1 MSDLL
6 NQTLGKYRIVARL
19 GRGGMARV
27 YKAYQPGLDRY
38 VAVKVLHSHLLDD
51 KSFIQRFEREATA
64 VARLRHP
71 NIVQVFDFDVQ
82 DDLYYMVMEFIEGP
96 TLKHELEER
105 LKNGSAQ
112 SQPFK
117 NEEVVHIITSLA
129 EAIDYAHSRSM
140 IHRDL
145 KPGNIM
151 LTPEGQ
157 VLLTDFGL
165 ARLLNITRQTE
176 SGAISGTPA
185 YMSPEQGQGKQ
196 GDERSDLY
204 SLGIVLYELITGRV
218 PFENENPLVTIV
230 QHTSELPPPPS
241 QFIPHLIPALEL
253 VILHAVA
260 KNPDDRYQSGR
271 ELAQDLQLAL
281 GYMSEITPSG
291 MISVLSGDGLS
302 LHEFTPTPGPLR
314 TPTPVIAGHP
324 YRGLFAFQEDDATFF
339 YGREAFTERQFQAI
353 QEKTLL
359 TIVGPSGSGKS
370 SVVFAGLIPRLRQ
383 DKEWLLADFRP
394 GARPVQALAES
405 LLPLLE
411 PNLSETDRLIENQKL
426 AAALA
431 SHQLGLDD
439 VVNRILSKNSQANRL
454 LLVIDQFEELY
465 TLCNDA
471 TLRRRFLDLLIQT
484 VNTQNFRPRPGI
496 VFVLTLR
503 ADFWGQALAYRPFAD
518 LLQDASLIL
527 GPMNQQELGQAI
539 ANPAGRLGITFEPG
553 LTGRILHDV
562 GDEPGNLPL
571 LEFALTLL
579 WERRVGRRLTHAA
592 YEVIG
597 RVEGALA
604 RYADQ
609 VYDELPTAE
618 QDQARRIFMQM
629 VRPGQQTEDTR
640 RVTTRQEL
648 GEENWDLVQK
658 LANAR
663 LVVTGRDPAGHETV
677 EIVHEALIR
686 NWSRLQEWLNGDRA
700 FRIWQERLRVVLRQ
714 WQNNNQDEGSLLRG
728 LPLAEAEQWLT
739 QRDKDL
745 NQIEIA
751 FIRTSINL
759 REQERQAREQE
770 RQAREQERQSRE
782 RLQRWATRGLTIGLV
797 LAVILAILAISQ
809 WRQATIQSRLAEE
822 QIAIARNR
830 LSRLLAN
837 QALTLVD
844 SQLDLALL
852 LSAEANQAYR
862 TFDARSS
869 LLTTLL
875 SSPEIASFFRFHQG
889 AVNSVAFSPNSQI
902 LASADQEGVIALW
915 DVATGQLLG
924 QPLTGH
930 RGPISSLAFSN
941 NGLILASAGNDQ
953 TIRLWDLSDLDVDD
967 KAMGQPLV
975 GHSSVV
981 RAVAFAP
988 DGQVLVSA
996 GADKNIIF
1004 WNIATGEM
1012 IGQPLTGHT
1021 NFINSLAF
1029 SPDGQLLA
1037 SAGNDEVI
1045 LLWDMSNGPENVSPF
1060 ANPLTGHTDWVNSV
1074 VFSPDGQMLASTSN
1088 DRTVRLWDVAT
1099 GRAIGQPLAGA
1110 TNWVRGVGFT
1120 PDGRTIIADDGA
1132 DGLVMWDIDN
1142 GAITRR
1148 ANTGYDHQLF
1158 ALDISPDGQL
1168 VASGHSD
1175 GLIVLWR
1182 TNSLPTIATQI
1193 LPPQDGGIWA
1203 TVSPDLALIA
1213 TANEDGEV
1221 VLWDMSGREV
1231 GRWVTTAI
1239 SSLTAMAFSPD
1250 HSLLIMATNEGPIQI
1265 WDTERLAPAGSNLV
1279 GHSSGVRTLAFTSD
1293 GRTLASG
1300 DVQGIIFLWDMATLT
1315 RLGEPIFA
1323 HGSTISDLIFVPDN
1337 KTLVSAS
1344 WDLRI
1349 IFWDVATHAQVGEPL
1364 IGHSNSLSSLA
1375 VSHDGQ
1381 WLAAG
1386 NVASTIFLRDIQS
1399 RELIGQPL
1407 AGQGNINALA
1417 FSPDGRLLATGNDGG
1432 KITLWDLE
1440 TIPYR
1445 QLGQPMYY
1453 ENSAIESMVF
1463 SEDGR
1468 TVVVSSR
1475 DGSVVLWEV
1484 DLDLWF
1490 AQVCRIANRNLNET
1504 EWELYFGDEPYRR
1517 TCP

>member
-38 VAVKVLHSHLLDD
+38 VAIKVLHSHLLDD
-51 KSFIQRFEREATA
+51 KSFVQRFEREATA

-82 DDLYYMVMEFIEGP
+82 DDFYYMVMEFIEGP
-96 TLKHELEER
+96 TLKQELEER
-105 LKNGSAQ
+105 LKNDPAHA
-112 SQPFK
+112 QPFK
-117 NEEVVHIITSLA
+117 NEEIVHLITSLA

-165 ARLLNITRQTE
+165 ARLLNMTRQTE

-204 SLGIVLYELITGRV
+204 SLGIILYELVTGRV

-241 QFIPHLIPALEL
+241 HFVPHLTPALEA
-253 VILHAVA
+253 VILQALA
-260 KNPDDRYQSGR
+260 KNPDDRYQSAR
-271 ELAQDLQLAL
+271 ELAQNLQLAL
-281 GYMSEITPSG
+281 GYVSEMTPSG
-291 MISVLSGDGLS
+291 MVSVLSGDGLS

-353 QEKTLL
+353 QEKTLV

-383 DKEWLLADFRP
+383 NREWLVTDFRP
-394 GARPVQALAES
+394 GTRPVQALAES

-411 PNLSETDRLIENQKL
+411 PDLSETDRLIENQKL

-431 SHQLGLDD
+431 NNQLGLDD
-439 VVNRILSKNSQANRL
+439 VVNRVLSKNSQASRL
-454 LLVIDQFEELY
+454 LVVIDQFEELY

-484 VNTQNFRPRPGI
+484 VTTQSFRSRPVI
-496 VFVLTLR
+496 IFALTLR

-518 LLQDASLIL
+518 LLQDTSLIL

-539 ANPAGRLGITFEPG
+539 ANPAGRLGVTFEPG

-597 RVEGALA
+597 RVEGSLA

-609 VYDELPTAE
+609 VYDDLPISE
-618 QDQARRIFMQM
+618 QEQARRIFMQM

-663 LVVTGRDPAGHETV
+663 LVVTGRDPAGHQTV

-714 WQNNNQDEGSLLRG
+714 WQNDKQDEGSLLRG

-739 QRDKDL
+739 QRGKDL
-745 NQIEIA
+745 NQIELA
-751 FIRTSINL
+751 FIQASINL
-759 REQERQAREQE
+759 REQERQTREQE
-770 RQAREQERQSRE
+770 RQTREQERQSRE
-782 RLQRWATRGLTIGLV
+782 RLQRWATRGLAIGLV
-797 LAVILAILAISQ
+797 LAVILAILAVSQ
-809 WRQATIQSRLAEE
+809 WRQATIQSQLAEE

-875 SSPEIASFFRFHQG
+875 SSPNIASFFRFHQG
-889 AVNSVAFSPNSQI
+889 AVNSVAFSPDGQI
-902 LASADQEGVIALW
+902 LASADQEGVIVLW
-915 DVATGQLLG
+915 DVGTGQIVG

-930 RGPISSLAFSN
+930 RGPISSLAFST
-941 NGLILASAGNDQ
+941 NGQILASAGNDQ
-953 TIRLWDLSDLDVDD
+953 TIRLWDLRNPEADN

-975 GHSSVV
+975 GHTSVV

-988 DGQVLVSA
+988 DGQFLVSA
-996 GADKNIIF
+996 GADKNIIL

-1012 IGQPLTGHT
+1012 IGRPLTGHT
-1021 NFINSLAF
+1021 NFVNSLAF

-1037 SAGNDEVI
+1037 SAGNDQTI
-1045 LLWDMSNGPENVSPF
+1045 LLWDMSHGPENVSPF
-1060 ANPLTGHTDWVNSV
+1060 SSPFTGHTDWVNQV
-1074 VFSPDGQMLASTSN
+1074 VFSPDGQHLASSSN
-1088 DRTVRLWDVAT
+1088 DRTVRLWDVVT

-1110 TNWVRGVGFT
+1110 SNWVRGVRFT
-1120 PDGRTIIADDGA
+1120 PDGRTLIADDGA
-1132 DGLVMWDIDN
+1132 DGLVMWDIAN
-1142 GAITRR
+1142 GTITRR
-1148 ANTGYDHQLF
+1148 ANTGYDHQLLT
-1158 ALDISPDGQL
+1158 LDISNDGQL
-1168 VASGHSD
+1168 VVSGHSD

-1182 TNSLPTIATQI
+1182 TNALPTIATQI
-1193 LPPQDGGIWA
+1193 LPPQEGGLWA

-1213 TANEDGEV
+1213 TANEDGEI

-1231 GRWVTTAI
+1231 GRWVTTAA
-1239 SSLTAMAFSPD
+1239 SSLTAMAFSPN
-1250 HSLLIMATNEGPIQI
+1250 HALLVMATNEGPIQV
-1265 WDTERLAPAGSNLV
+1265 WDTEQLAPAGTDLI
-1279 GHSSGVRTLAFTSD
+1279 GHGGGVRTLAFTSD

-1300 DVQGIIFLWDMATLT
+1300 DVQGLIMLWDMATLT
-1315 RLGEPIFA
+1315 PMGDPIFA
-1323 HGSTISDLIFVPDN
+1323 HGNTISDLAFVPDG
-1337 KTLVSAS
+1337 KTLISSS

-1349 IFWDVATHAQVGEPL
+1349 SLWNVTTHAQIGEPL
-1364 IGHSNSLSSLA
+1364 IGHSNSLSSIA
-1375 VSHDGQ
+1375 ISQDGR

-1386 NVASTIFLRDIQS
+1386 NTASTIFLRDIQS
-1399 RELIGQPL
+1399 REFIGQPL
-1407 AGQGNINALA
+1407 AGQGNINAVA
-1417 FSPDGRLLATGNDGG
+1417 FSPDRRLLAAGNDGG
-1432 KITLWDLE
+1432 RITLWDLE
-1440 TIPYR
+1440 TSPYR
-1445 QLGQPMYY
+1445 QIGPPMNYQ
-1453 ENSAIESMVF
+1453 NSTIESMVF
-1463 SEDGR
+1463 SADSR
-1468 TVVVSSR
+1468 TLVVSSR

-1490 AQVCRIANRNLNET
+1490 AQVCRIANRNLNEA
-1504 EWELYFGDEPYRR
+1504 EWELYFGDEPYRKS
-1517 TCP
+1517 CP